1 MMSTQVQVSLAQQ
14 VAEAAQAAG
23 LVVTGTA
30 HGADFN
36 GAPTTLFTLTL
47 GSQHTTLELS
57 DDFDFQGADRQPGVA
72 EYMIAAAR
80 RLKNPVPDAYLT
92 LHGVSLRFGRFT
104 WPFHKST
111 SGADTSLVHGE
122 IKLEDGNGSPL
133 FAKIAASIT
142 LTFSEILP
150 ALQQPYAE
158 GFIYNAVRKVFDQ
171 GQIELSKS
179 GGNRQT
185 VAVTTRYYSTRK
197 KQFIFN
203 DTTEAQRKQYLAAKV
218 FWLSGVLGESK
229 PLWIADNRDAQ
240 YLNTTTAELQ
250 KTAEALA
257 AEGLITLQGEYAA
270 PTAGLMEQRPRYEAQ
285 LEAAVEFTRPKFNE
299 EMRQGH
305 TNM

>member
-1 MMSTQVQVSLAQQ
+1 MSTQVQVSLAQQ

-36 GAPTTLFTLTL
+36 GAPTTIFTLAL
-47 GSQHTTLELS
+47 GSQSTTLELS

-72 EYMIAAAR
+72 EYMTAAAR
-80 RLKNPVPDAYLT
+80 RLKSPVPDAYLT
-92 LHGVSLRFGRFT
+92 LHGVPLRFGRFT

-142 LTFSEILP
+142 LTFSEVLP

-185 VAVTTRYYSTRK
+185 VAVTTRYYSTKK

-257 AEGLITLQGEYAA
+257 AEGLITLRGEYAA
-270 PTAGLMEQRPRYEAQ
+270 PTAGLMEQRPRYQAQ
-285 LEAAVEFTRPKFNE
+285 LEAAVEFTRPRFNE

>member
-92 LHGVSLRFGRFT
+92 LHGVPLRFGRFT

-250 KTAEALA
+250 KTAEALG
-257 AEGLITLQGEYAA
+257 AEGLTTLQGEYAA
-270 PTAGLMEQRPRYEAQ
+270 PTAGLMEQRPQYEAQ